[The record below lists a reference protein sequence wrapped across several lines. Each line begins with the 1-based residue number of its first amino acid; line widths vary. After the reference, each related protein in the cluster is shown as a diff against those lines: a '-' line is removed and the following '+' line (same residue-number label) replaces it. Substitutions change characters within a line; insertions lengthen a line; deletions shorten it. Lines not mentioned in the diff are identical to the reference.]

1 MAAIMAPF
9 FLAQFIVSPLS
20 RLVFVLEGQRWK
32 MCYDMLALSGI
43 IGVFLLSK
51 WYSLPLM
58 QVIKLISAVGTFTF
72 IIYYVVLAHIV
83 ARFHEN
89 FRMKS
94 KQRVAGEVSP

>member
-1 MAAIMAPF
+1 
-9 FLAQFIVSPLS
+9 
-20 RLVFVLEGQRWK
+20 
-32 MCYDMLALSGI
+32 MLALSGI